1 MGIEYDS
8 GGNRYFASGS
18 TALTTTG
25 ISSPVQIGAY
35 TNWAQI
41 SASHYHGINIKTD
54 GTLWTSGVNFHGI
67 LGKTTGATTSLS
79 TAGKSSLAQIGALT
93 DWKLSDCNQWM
104 SAAVKTNGTLWV
116 WGQNSS
122 GQLGLGNTTSYS
134 SPKQVGA
141 LTNWASV
148 SLAKNTAGAISNQIS
163 AFAIKTD
170 GTLWA
175 WGQNGAG
182 QLGLGNTTGYS
193 SPKQVGALTN
203 WASVF
208 NITGASAYIASKTFA
223 LKTDGTLWAWGKNIH
238 YGAPFS
244 VSSPVQIGKA
254 TWKTIIP
261 AGRPD
266 GTTPGVHG
274 LVGIKTDGTL
284 WALAIINNTFSNLI
298 TGKNNTVYQFSQI
311 GTDSTWKTVS
321 ASGIRTGPGDGNPFV
336 AATKTNGTLWTW
348 GNGTGGKLGL
358 GSTTSFS
365 SPKQVGALTVWQDA
379 IAIRKRTMA
388 LRS

>member
-122 GQLGLGNTTSYS
+122 GQLGLGNTTS
-134 SPKQVGA
+134 
-141 LTNWASV
+141 
-148 SLAKNTAGAISNQIS
+148 
-163 AFAIKTD
+163 
-170 GTLWA
+170 
-175 WGQNGAG
+175 
-182 QLGLGNTTGYS
+182 YS